1 MSLHYVF
8 FIGMGSDMR
17 RKLIIAGIPLVLFC
31 AVIFAG
37 SWVPL
42 KAFRASLV
50 RVLIPVMR
58 FAGATGWR
66 IASFRDT
73 ASREEPEICER
84 HEQARA
90 VAEAKLTEALAA
102 TASLERALGLKQRLG
117 HSVKSARVTLYAR
130 YAQGEMLVID
140 AGDEDL
146 VRAGDQVVDE
156 EGFLVGDITETGP
169 GFSKVTIASN
179 AGVAFPVTLAP
190 SGLSGE
196 ALARGI
202 GARAFLVELIPE
214 DALFHAGD
222 FVKRVSKDA
231 RSREAI
237 FAARLTDEGSA
248 SGGAFKK
255 AHAVLLAHPERLEGV
270 FVIPGL

>member
-1 MSLHYVF
+1 
-8 FIGMGSDMR
+8 MR
-17 RKLIIAGIPLVLFC
+17 RKLIIAGIPLLLFC
-31 AVIFAG
+31 AVVFAG
-37 SWVPL
+37 SWAPL

-66 IASFRDT
+66 IAASGDT

-84 HEQARA
+84 HEQERA

-117 HSVKSARVTLYAR
+117 HSAKSARVTLYAR
-130 YAQGEMLVID
+130 YTQGEMLVID

-156 EGFLVGDITETGP
+156 EGFLVGDVTETGP

-179 AGVAFPVTLAP
+179 AGVAFPVTWAP
-190 SGLSGE
+190 SGGE

-222 FVKRVSKDA
+222 FVKRISKDA

-255 AHAVLLAHPERLEGV
+255 AHAVLLAHPERLERV